1 MVKMLSGACAGYCVY
16 CGENKTMALKKSSK
30 LFIQNW
36 SIFRKTAFI
45 LFFLQ
50 WITSFL
56 VKWLPTIKLRIFSFN
71 YEINNF
77 QQTRRNVW

>member
-16 CGENKTMALKKSSK
+16 CGEK

-45 LFFLQ
+45 YLF
-50 WITSFL
+50 
-56 VKWLPTIKLRIFSFN
+56 IFTM
-71 YEINNF
+71 NNF
-77 QQTRRNVW
+77 LFSKMIADNQTENLQLQLQKKQLSTNQEKCLIDAIIF